1 MTMSTD
7 QDIQEYMPDLY
18 DYGIQDFSADHA
30 KTRQDIFRRLR
41 VEWWPKHRPWTTDIT
56 IVGSAWTQPEMDET
70 LLTESQFT
78 RAAVFHVLAYYILP
92 KLMKFDPEGDRF
104 ENMQK
109 HYKARF
115 EEEFDLVLRDGVE
128 YDANDDGTI
137 ETGEKQA
144 THFMRLVR

>member
-7 QDIQEYMPDLY
+7 ADILDYMPDLH
-18 DYGIQDFSADHA
+18 DFGIQDFSADHE

-41 VEWWPKHRPWTTDIT
+41 IEWWPKFRPWKYDIR
-56 IVGSAWTQPEMDET
+56 VLNAYVEMDES

-92 KLMKFDPEGDRF
+92 KLAKFDPEGDRF
-104 ENMQK
+104 ENMMK
-109 HYKARF
+109 HYKTKF

-128 YDANDDGTI
+128 YDRNEDNVVQDAERAPINFG
-137 ETGEKQA
+137 
-144 THFMRLVR
+144 RLVR